1 MSVIS
6 DIIIDHRGIVHVV
19 TITCLGVPLPSVASL
34 CRTSLLLLTA
44 AAMVLL
50 LVCVLVV
57 LMVLV
62 DGVDDA
68 LIGRCV

>member
-1 MSVIS
+1 MNVIS

-50 LVCVLVV
+50 LVCVL
-57 LMVLV
+57 LMIVVLV

>member
-1 MSVIS
+1 MSVTS

-19 TITCLGVPLPSVASL
+19 TISRLGVGLPTVASL

-50 LVCVLVV
+50 LIYVLVV

-62 DGVDDA
+62 DGINDA
-68 LIGRCV
+68 LIG

>member
-1 MSVIS
+1 MSVTS

-19 TITCLGVPLPSVASL
+19 TISRLGVALSTVASL
-34 CRTSLLLLTA
+34 CRTSLLLLLTSTT
-44 AAMVLL
+44 MVLL
-50 LVCVLVV
+50 IRVLVV

-62 DGVDDA
+62 DGVNNA